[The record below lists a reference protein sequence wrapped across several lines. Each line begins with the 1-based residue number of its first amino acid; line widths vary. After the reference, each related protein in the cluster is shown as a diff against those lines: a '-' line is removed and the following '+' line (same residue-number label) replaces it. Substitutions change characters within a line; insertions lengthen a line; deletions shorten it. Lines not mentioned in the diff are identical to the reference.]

1 MNRRCLEV
9 VLDSLQTALA
19 LGYSALALGYG
30 ALALSY
36 GALAL
41 SYGDAFSVLGA
52 AQ

>member
-1 MNRRCLEV
+1 
-9 VLDSLQTALA
+9 
-19 LGYSALALGYG
+19 LGYG